1 MKKSERIDI
10 RVPTPLLE
18 EIENHQEEEKIP
30 TRTGALLDLVRIG
43 LKHKKD
49 GVEA

>member
-10 RVPTPLLE
+10 RVPIPLLK
-18 EIENHQEEEKIP
+18 EIEQYQKRENIS
-30 TRTGALLDLVRIG
+30 TRTGALLNLARIG
-43 LKHKKD
+43 LKQKKD